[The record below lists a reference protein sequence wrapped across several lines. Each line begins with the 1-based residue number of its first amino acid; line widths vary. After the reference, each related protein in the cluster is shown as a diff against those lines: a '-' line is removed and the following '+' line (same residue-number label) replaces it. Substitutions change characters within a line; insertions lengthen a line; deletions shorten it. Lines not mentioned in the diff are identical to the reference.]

1 MNNTLT
7 FISGA
12 AVAIY
17 FVAKNRN
24 SNNSNQTNYVD
35 KKTKRN
41 NVKGLEKK
49 VLGGSNYRIGIIK
62 ARWNSDITN
71 SLADGCRRAL
81 YDCGVKQ
88 ENIMELQ
95 VPGSYELVSATKK
108 LLDSGKVDGVVPIGT
123 LIKGET
129 MHFEYICEAVSS
141 GLMQLNL
148 QEKYSKQVVLF
159 GVLTCLTENQAIV
172 RSGLTQSGHN
182 HGSDWGYGVV
192 EMLNYQDQVSSL

>member
-1 MNNTLT
+1 MNNTLA

-24 SNNSNQTNYVD
+24 SNNSTQANDVD
-35 KKTKRN
+35 KQTKRN

-49 VLGGSNYRIGIIK
+49 VLRGSNYRIGIIK
-62 ARWNSDITN
+62 ARWNSDITT
-71 SLADGCRRAL
+71 SLANGCRSAL

-88 ENIMELQ
+88 ENIIELQ

-129 MHFEYICEAVSS
+129 MHFEYICEAVST

-159 GVLTCLTENQAIV
+159 GVLTCLTESQAIV
-172 RSGLTQSGHN
+172 RSGLIQNGHN

-192 EMLNYQDQVSSL
+192 EMLNYQDQVGSL